1 MAAMVVD
8 YEEGGGIGK
17 EGGRCINCMNE
28 VFEAM
33 HHSLEFPL

>member
-8 YEEGGGIGK
+8 EEKKEEEEEGR
-17 EGGRCINCMNE
+17 RCINCMNE

-33 HHSLEFPL
+33 HHHSLEFPL